1 MGFPVKVAVM
11 VEEKRKP
18 LRWDHL
24 QNQQKLKL
32 KMYLLEHP
40 KQKVKEDQS

>member
-1 MGFPVKVAVM
+1 MMQPQLNQPV
-11 VEEKRKP
+11 
-18 LRWDHL
+18 
-24 QNQQKLKL
+24 LKL